1 MELAIHILKTNSVDA
16 PFLSK
21 NTERGWWSAEM
32 DNQFKETFGSW
43 IQAIGTVISAIAGTP
58 SHVLDEEFLNNL
70 DLIGNELQATG
81 NALLADAE
89 ETWSLDKFG
98 NIIQAI
104 GNSTVILGLVID
116 FDEITKQELIIKG
129 NLIQALGGGT
139 ALAGAYENPDEPEQA
154 FNATGNLLQAIGN
167 SMQAMGG
174 IAELKNSI
182 LEKDQDKDQE
192 QEEQDKEQEQQ
203 KYQYPNLEEKPSDA
217 ELIQVMGGWVQ
228 AVGSVI
234 SLIGQLRS
242 NEDENSGNGSSN
254 ESNSNDE

>member
-1 MELAIHILKTNSVDA
+1 
-16 PFLSK
+16 
-21 NTERGWWSAEM
+21 M

-43 IQAIGTVISAIAGTP
+43 TQAIGTVVSAVAGTP
-58 SHVLDEEFLNNL
+58 SNVLDEEFRKNL

-154 FNATGNLLQAIGN
+154 FNATGNLLQVIGN

-192 QEEQDKEQEQQ
+192 QAEQDKEQDQQ
-203 KYQYPNLEEKPSDA
+203 KYQYPYLEEKPSEA

-242 NEDENSGNGSSN
+242 NEDENSGKGSSN

>member
-1 MELAIHILKTNSVDA
+1 
-16 PFLSK
+16 
-21 NTERGWWSAEM
+21 M
-32 DNQFKETFGSW
+32 DSQFKETFGSW
-43 IQAIGTVISAIAGTP
+43 TQAIGTVISAVAGTP
-58 SHVLDEEFLNNL
+58 SKVLDEEFRKNL

-89 ETWSLDKFG
+89 ETWSLDKLG
-98 NIIQAI
+98 NILQAI

-116 FDEITKQELIIKG
+116 FDEITNQELIIKG

-167 SMQAMGG
+167 SMQAIGG

-192 QEEQDKEQEQQ
+192 QEEQEEQEEQDKEQKLQ
-203 KYQYPNLEEKPSDA
+203 KYQYPNLEEKPSEA

-242 NEDENSGNGSSN
+242 NEDENSGDGSSN
-254 ESNSNDE
+254 ESNSIP

>member
-1 MELAIHILKTNSVDA
+1 
-16 PFLSK
+16 
-21 NTERGWWSAEM
+21 M
-32 DNQFKETFGSW
+32 DSQFKETFGSW
-43 IQAIGTVISAIAGTP
+43 TQAIGTVISAVAGTP
-58 SHVLDEEFLNNL
+58 SKVLDEEFRTNL

-98 NIIQAI
+98 NVIQAI

-167 SMQAMGG
+167 SMQAIGG

-192 QEEQDKEQEQQ
+192 QEEQDKEQELQ
-203 KYQYPNLEEKPSDA
+203 KYQYPYLEEKPSDA
-217 ELIQVMGGWVQ
+217 ESIQVMGGWVQ

-242 NEDENSGNGSSN
+242 NEDENSGDGSSN

>member
-1 MELAIHILKTNSVDA
+1 
-16 PFLSK
+16 
-21 NTERGWWSAEM
+21 M

-58 SHVLDEEFLNNL
+58 SDVLDEEFRNNL

-89 ETWSLDKFG
+89 ETWSLNKFG
-98 NIIQAI
+98 NQLQAI

-116 FDEITKQELIIKG
+116 FDEVTKQELIIKG

-154 FNATGNLLQAIGN
+154 FNVTGNLLQVIGN
-167 SMQAMGG
+167 SMQAIGG
-174 IAELKNSI
+174 IAELKNSV
-182 LEKDQDKDQE
+182 LEKDKEKDQKEEE
-192 QEEQDKEQEQQ
+192 QEKEQELQ
-203 KYQYPNLEEKPSDA
+203 KYQYPYLEEKPSDA
-217 ELIQVMGGWVQ
+217 ELIQATGGWVQ

-242 NEDENSGNGSSN
+242 NEEENSGKGSSN
-254 ESNSNDE
+254 ESNSDDEGA

>member
-1 MELAIHILKTNSVDA
+1 
-16 PFLSK
+16 
-21 NTERGWWSAEM
+21 M

-43 IQAIGTVISAIAGTP
+43 TQAIGTVVSAVAGTP
-58 SHVLDEEFLNNL
+58 SNVLDEEFRKNL

-154 FNATGNLLQAIGN
+154 FNATGNLLQVIGN

-203 KYQYPNLEEKPSDA
+203 KYQYPYLEEKPSDA

-242 NEDENSGNGSSN
+242 NEDENSGKESSN

>member
-1 MELAIHILKTNSVDA
+1 
-16 PFLSK
+16 
-21 NTERGWWSAEM
+21 M

-43 IQAIGTVISAIAGTP
+43 TQAIGTVISAVAGTP
-58 SHVLDEEFLNNL
+58 SNVLDEEFRKNL

-89 ETWSLDKFG
+89 ETWSLDKLG

-154 FNATGNLLQAIGN
+154 FNATGNLLQVIGN

-203 KYQYPNLEEKPSDA
+203 KYQYPYLEEKPSDA

-242 NEDENSGNGSSN
+242 NEDENSGKGSSNEN

>member
-1 MELAIHILKTNSVDA
+1 
-16 PFLSK
+16 
-21 NTERGWWSAEM
+21 M

-43 IQAIGTVISAIAGTP
+43 TQAIGTVISAVAGTP
-58 SHVLDEEFLNNL
+58 SNVLDEEFRKNL

-81 NALLADAE
+81 NAILADAE
-89 ETWSLDKFG
+89 ETWSLNKFG
-98 NIIQAI
+98 NQIQAI

-116 FDEITKQELIIKG
+116 FDEVTKQELIIKG

-154 FNATGNLLQAIGN
+154 FNATGNFLSVIGN
-167 SMQAMGG
+167 SMQAIGG
-174 IAELKNSI
+174 SAELKNSI
-182 LEKDQDKDQE
+182 LEKDQEKDQK
-192 QEEQDKEQEQQ
+192 QEEQDKEQDLQ
-203 KYQYPNLEEKPSDA
+203 KYQYPYLEDKPSDA

-228 AVGSVI
+228 AVGAII

-242 NEDENSGNGSSN
+242 NDEENSGDGSSN

>member
-1 MELAIHILKTNSVDA
+1 MI
-16 PFLSK
+16 K
-21 NTERGWWSAEM
+21 NAERGWWSAEM

-43 IQAIGTVISAIAGTP
+43 TQAIGTVVSAVAGTP
-58 SHVLDEEFLNNL
+58 SNVLDEEFRKNL

-192 QEEQDKEQEQQ
+192 QAEQDKEQEQQ
-203 KYQYPNLEEKPSDA
+203 KYQYPYLEEKPSDA

-228 AVGSVI
+228 AAGSII

-242 NEDENSGNGSSN
+242 NEDENSGKGSSN

>member
-1 MELAIHILKTNSVDA
+1 
-16 PFLSK
+16 
-21 NTERGWWSAEM
+21 M

-43 IQAIGTVISAIAGTP
+43 TQAIGTVVSAVAGTP
-58 SHVLDEEFLNNL
+58 SNVLDEEFRKNL

-154 FNATGNLLQAIGN
+154 FNATGNLLQVIGN

-242 NEDENSGNGSSN
+242 NEDENSGKGSSN

>member
-1 MELAIHILKTNSVDA
+1 
-16 PFLSK
+16 
-21 NTERGWWSAEM
+21 M

-43 IQAIGTVISAIAGTP
+43 TQAIGTVISAVAGTP
-58 SHVLDEEFLNNL
+58 SSVLDEEFRKNL

-116 FDEITKQELIIKG
+116 YDEITKQELIIKG
-129 NLIQALGGGT
+129 NLMQALGGGT

-192 QEEQDKEQEQQ
+192 QEKGQELQ
-203 KYQYPNLEEKPSDA
+203 KYQYPNLEGKPSDA

-242 NEDENSGNGSSN
+242 NEDENSGKGSSN

>member
-1 MELAIHILKTNSVDA
+1 
-16 PFLSK
+16 
-21 NTERGWWSAEM
+21 M

-58 SHVLDEEFLNNL
+58 SDILDEEFRTNL

-89 ETWSLDKFG
+89 ETWSLDKLG
-98 NIIQAI
+98 NQLQAI
-104 GNSTVILGLVID
+104 GNSTVILGLVIE
-116 FDEITKQELIIKG
+116 FDEVTKQELIIKG

-167 SMQAMGG
+167 SMQAIGG
-174 IAELKNSI
+174 IEELKNSV
-182 LEKDQDKDQE
+182 LEKDQEKDQK
-192 QEEQDKEQEQQ
+192 EEAQDKEEDKKQEKQ
-203 KYQYPNLEEKPSDA
+203 KYQYPDLEEKPSDA
-217 ELIQVMGGWVQ
+217 ELIQATGGWVQ

-242 NEDENSGNGSSN
+242 NQVENSGEGSSN
-254 ESNSNDE
+254 EGNSDDE

>member
-1 MELAIHILKTNSVDA
+1 
-16 PFLSK
+16 
-21 NTERGWWSAEM
+21 M

-43 IQAIGTVISAIAGTP
+43 TQAIGTVVSAVAGTP
-58 SHVLDEEFLNNL
+58 SNVLDEEFRKNL

-116 FDEITKQELIIKG
+116 FDEVTKQELIIKG

-154 FNATGNLLQAIGN
+154 FNATGNLLQVIGN

-182 LEKDQDKDQE
+182 LEKDQDKGQE
-192 QEEQDKEQEQQ
+192 QAEQDKEQEQQ
-203 KYQYPNLEEKPSDA
+203 KYQYPYLEDKSSDA

-242 NEDENSGNGSSN
+242 NENENSGKGSSN

>member
-1 MELAIHILKTNSVDA
+1 
-16 PFLSK
+16 
-21 NTERGWWSAEM
+21 M
-32 DNQFKETFGSW
+32 DSQFKETFGSW
-43 IQAIGTVISAIAGTP
+43 TQAIGTVISAVAGTP
-58 SHVLDEEFLNNL
+58 SKVLDEEFRTNL

-89 ETWSLDKFG
+89 ETWSLDKLG
-98 NIIQAI
+98 NIIQAV

-167 SMQAMGG
+167 SMQAIGG

-192 QEEQDKEQEQQ
+192 QEQDKEQELQ
-203 KYQYPNLEEKPSDA
+203 KYQYPYLEEKPSDA

-242 NEDENSGNGSSN
+242 NEDENSGEGSSN
-254 ESNSNDE
+254 ESNSGGE

>member
-1 MELAIHILKTNSVDA
+1 
-16 PFLSK
+16 
-21 NTERGWWSAEM
+21 M

-43 IQAIGTVISAIAGTP
+43 TQAIGTVVSAVAGTP
-58 SHVLDEEFLNNL
+58 SNVLDEEFRKNL

-98 NIIQAI
+98 NIIQSI

-154 FNATGNLLQAIGN
+154 FNATGNLLQVIGN

-192 QEEQDKEQEQQ
+192 QAEQDKEQEQQ
-203 KYQYPNLEEKPSDA
+203 KYQYPYLEEKPSDA

-228 AVGSVI
+228 AVGSII

-242 NEDENSGNGSSN
+242 NEDENSGKGSSN

>member
-1 MELAIHILKTNSVDA
+1 
-16 PFLSK
+16 
-21 NTERGWWSAEM
+21 M
-32 DNQFKETFGSW
+32 DSQFKETFGSW
-43 IQAIGTVISAIAGTP
+43 TQAIGTVISAVAGTP
-58 SHVLDEEFLNNL
+58 SKVLDEEFRTNL

-167 SMQAMGG
+167 SMQAIGG

-192 QEEQDKEQEQQ
+192 QEEGKEQELQ
-203 KYQYPNLEEKPSDA
+203 KYQYPYLEEKPSDA
-217 ELIQVMGGWVQ
+217 ESIQVMGGWVQ

-242 NEDENSGNGSSN
+242 NEDENSGDGSSN

>member
-1 MELAIHILKTNSVDA
+1 
-16 PFLSK
+16 
-21 NTERGWWSAEM
+21 M

-43 IQAIGTVISAIAGTP
+43 TQAIGTVVSAVAGTP
-58 SHVLDEEFLNNL
+58 SNVLDEEFRKNL

-116 FDEITKQELIIKG
+116 FDELTKQELIIKG

-154 FNATGNLLQAIGN
+154 FNAAGNLLQVIGN

-192 QEEQDKEQEQQ
+192 QAEQDKEQEQP
-203 KYQYPNLEEKPSDA
+203 KYQYPYLEEKPSDA

-242 NEDENSGNGSSN
+242 NEDENSGKGSSN